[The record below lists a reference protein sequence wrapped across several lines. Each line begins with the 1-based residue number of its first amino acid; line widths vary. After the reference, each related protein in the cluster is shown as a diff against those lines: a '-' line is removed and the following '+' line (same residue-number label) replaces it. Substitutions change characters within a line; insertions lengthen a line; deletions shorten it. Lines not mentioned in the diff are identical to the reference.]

1 MSDLLHALAPVV
13 GTLLGW
19 LGRTF
24 VEARSWRAIQ
34 AAARAAA
41 ESQGTTDEIRR
52 AAEQA
57 LLQSQLD
64 KLASAA
70 AKAAAVFP
78 QSKRNGAHE

>member
-1 MSDLLHALAPVV
+1 MDLLHALAPVI

-34 AAARAAA
+34 AAAREAATTDGSAEAIRAAA
-41 ESQGTTDEIRR
+41 ER
-52 AAEQA
+52 A

-64 KLASAA
+64 KLAVAA
-70 AKAAAVFP
+70 SKAAAEFP
-78 QSKRNGAHE
+78 TNKRNGAH